1 MGLKIINPIYDV
13 IMSKMPFG
21 SDKNSRIFEKK
32 DTIESQE
39 LLNIL
44 NKEKQTPVAPV
55 VYNTPEPSSEAEIE
69 EEQLSDY

>member
-44 NKEKQTPVAPV
+44 NKEKQTPIIA
-55 VYNTPEPSSEAEIE
+55 NNIKRWINMN
-69 EEQLSDY
+69 L